1 MVHKSIMCI
10 KDSTIDALKDEN
22 TKLQLRVEQL
32 EEKLLRKEKAKKS
45 TEALE

>member
-1 MVHKSIMCI
+1 MCI
-10 KDSTIDALKDEN
+10 KDSITDALKDEN

-32 EEKLLRKEKAKKS
+32 EEKLLRKEISKKS